1 MAQADPNKVLQRI
14 VSENARL
21 NLELIAA
28 DETVKAYI
36 EEVEQLKAQIAEMT
50 ATNKVTWIDT
60 D

>member
-50 ATNKVTWIDT
+50 D
-60 D
+60 

>member
-36 EEVEQLKAQIAEMT
+36 EEVEQLKATIAELT
-50 ATNKVTWIDT
+50 SPQVDKDCPF
-60 D
+60 